1 MISGIKQPACSG
13 ALVSGW
19 FSEVM
24 QSFVLAPAPGMS
36 EVVLEPY
43 NSALCFQDLLEYTDQ
58 VQQIQKMKLLEQHPI
73 HICRNV

>member
-1 MISGIKQPACSG
+1 
-13 ALVSGW
+13 
-19 FSEVM
+19 M

-73 HICRNV
+73 HVCRNV